1 MLKAYPYPQ
10 IMHSV
15 IDMSDASITGIKLLS
30 AEYTGHIGVRA
41 SFDNVSSYRAEVT
54 LVDWLATDVKQLWS
68 GLPTNKILLLDFI
81 LYEDAQFR
89 RFKITYE
96 N

>member
-1 MLKAYPYPQ
+1 
-10 IMHSV
+10 
-15 IDMSDASITGIKLLS
+15 
-30 AEYTGHIGVRA
+30 VRA
-41 SFDNVSSYRAEVT
+41 SFDNGSSYRAEVT